1 MNSGDSEMSQ
11 PNLLFIFTDE
21 QRADTLAAYGND
33 KIEMPNLNRL
43 ADRSTVFERTYITQP
58 VCTPSRSS
66 IMTGLYPHT
75 SGCTHNNIP
84 LREDTPTIAE
94 LLRRNSEYV
103 TAYHGK
109 WHLGDELFAQHGFDE
124 WIGVEDM
131 YRKCYGE
138 DRDPNTKSHYQHW
151 LNAKGLTRE
160 DGGIFHRNES
170 SSLPEEHGK
179 PAFLAEESSRFL
191 QERADDGKPFVLYV
205 NYLEPHMP
213 FFGPR
218 DDQYPH
224 DEVILPENFDY
235 PPDETQPLRARLT
248 YGRHHEHGQGG
259 EPLRTEADWR
269 KLIAQYWG
277 LCSLVDTHTGT
288 ILDTLEETGLADNT
302 IVVYTSD
309 HGDMMGSHRLVAKTV
324 MFEEAEKVPLLVHM
338 PGQTDQRRVSSPV
351 SQVDLVPTLLDLMGH
366 SVPDGLDGVS
376 LADAVH
382 NGDDAD
388 VPEDVFVQWNG
399 NISGAPATLPAELV
413 LEDWQK
419 DYGTPE
425 EVLRAP
431 EENVRGIRTSDGWV
445 FNWSDTGV
453 HELYDLNS
461 DPGEIRNL
469 AVESSSRDRM
479 RKLADKIRMWQQRT
493 DDDLVLPDIG

>member
-1 MNSGDSEMSQ
+1 MSQ

-58 VCTPSRSS
+58 VCTPSRAS

-94 LLRRNSEYV
+94 LLRRNGDYV
-103 TAYHGK
+103 TGYHGK

-124 WIGVEDM
+124 WVGLEDG
-131 YRKCYGE
+131 YNKHFRE
-138 DRDPNTKSHYQHW
+138 DRDPDTRSDYHHW
-151 LNAKGLTRE
+151 LIDKGLTPSNGKSFGRE
-160 DGGIFHRNES
+160 EATR
-170 SSLPEEHGK
+170 LPEELGK
-179 PAFLAEESSRFL
+179 PAFLAEQSSRFL
-191 QERADDGKPFVLYV
+191 SERADDGQPFVLYV

-224 DEVILPENFDY
+224 DEVTLPENFESL
-235 PPDETQPLRARLT
+235 PDETQPLRARLT
-248 YGRHHEHGQGG
+248 YGRHYEHGQGG
-259 EPLRTEADWR
+259 DPLRTEADWR

-309 HGDMMGSHRLVAKTV
+309 HGDMMGSHGLIAKTV

-338 PGQTDQRRVSSPV
+338 PGQTEQRRVSSPV

-366 SVPDGLDGVS
+366 SVPEGLDGVS

-382 NGDDAD
+382 NGNDAV
-388 VPEDVFVQWNG
+388 VPEDVFVEWHG
-399 NISGAPATLPAELV
+399 NKTGAPVTLPEELK
-413 LEDWQK
+413 LEDWQSE
-419 DYGTPE
+419 YGTPE
-425 EVLRAP
+425 EVLHAN
-431 EENVRGIRTSDGWV
+431 EENLRGVITSDGWK

-453 HELYDLNS
+453 HELYDLNA
-461 DPGEIRNL
+461 DPYEMQNL

-479 RKLADKIRMWQQRT
+479 RELAEKIRMWQQRT
-493 DDDLVLPDIG
+493 GDDLVLPDIG